1 MYSLDSLGTILILM
15 AAAILVGLVAKQ
27 KRSKSNERDQKM
39 NEPSAESKKGSILD
53 RWSVRLAL
61 VGLGLGVFASISQ
74 GYASPKHIG
83 FMIGLGIPFA
93 LILGTVGLII
103 DFFKRK
109 K

>member
-1 MYSLDSLGTILILM
+1 MYSLDSLGTILILLV
-15 AAAILVGLVAKQ
+15 AAILVGLVAKQ
-27 KRSKSNERDQKM
+27 KRSKSNEGDQKM
-39 NEPSAESKKGSILD
+39 KPSAESKKGSILD

-83 FMIGLGIPFA
+83 FMIGFGIPFA
-93 LILGTVGLII
+93 LILGIVGLII
-103 DFFKRK
+103 DFFRLK

>member
-1 MYSLDSLGTILILM
+1 M

-61 VGLGLGVFASISQ
+61 VWLGLGVFASISQ

-83 FMIGLGIPFA
+83 FMIGFGIPFA

>member
-1 MYSLDSLGTILILM
+1 MYSLDSFGTILILLV
-15 AAAILVGLVAKQ
+15 AAILVGLVAKQ
-27 KRSKSNERDQKM
+27 KRSKSNEGDQKM
-39 NEPSAESKKGSILD
+39 KPSAESKKGSFLD

-83 FMIGLGIPFA
+83 FMIGFGIPFA
-93 LILGTVGLII
+93 LILGIVGLII
-103 DFFKRK
+103 DFFRLK

>member
-1 MYSLDSLGTILILM
+1 MS
-15 AAAILVGLVAKQ
+15 
-27 KRSKSNERDQKM
+27 
-39 NEPSAESKKGSILD
+39 EPPAESKKVAILD

-83 FMIGLGIPFA
+83 FMIGFGIPFA
-93 LILGTVGLII
+93 LILGTIGLII
-103 DFFKRK
+103 DLFRRK

>member
-1 MYSLDSLGTILILM
+1 MVGSL
-15 AAAILVGLVAKQ
+15 LVGFIF
-27 KRSKSNERDQKM
+27 KRKANTSDQGEPSM
-39 NEPSAESKKGSILD
+39 NENPNETKKSSILD
-53 RWSVRLAL
+53 KWSVRLAL

-83 FMIGLGIPFA
+83 FMIGFGIPIA
-93 LILGTVGLII
+93 LILGIFGLII

>member
-1 MYSLDSLGTILILM
+1 MYSFESLGTILIFVVGSL
-15 AAAILVGLVAKQ
+15 LVGLIFKQ
-27 KRSKSNERDQKM
+27 KVKPLEKGDSTVSEAPV
-39 NEPSAESKKGSILD
+39 EKKKVSIMD
-53 RWSVRLAL
+53 KWSVRLTL

-83 FMIGLGIPFA
+83 FMIGFGIPLA
-93 LILGTVGLII
+93 LILGFIGLVI